1 MSWNKVQLD
10 VSGEKINAFL
20 KHDESQLSIEN
31 VIEVGET
38 VKVDKK
44 EFKVLSSSINYR
56 DNLLILELAMASK
69 PKKEKK
75 SDDKQTKG

>member
-10 VSGEKINAFL
+10 LGNEKINAFL
-20 KHDESQLSIEN
+20 KNDESQLCLEN

-44 EFKVLSSSINYR
+44 EFKVLSSSIDYR
-56 DNLLILELAMASK
+56 DNLLIINLANASK
-69 PKKEKK
+69 SKEKK
-75 SDDKQTKG
+75 SDGKSTKG

>member
-10 VSGEKINAFL
+10 LGNEKINAFL
-20 KHDESQLSIEN
+20 KNDESQLCLEN

-44 EFKVLSSSINYR
+44 EFKVLSSSIDYR
-56 DNLLILELAMASK
+56 DNLLIINLANASK
-69 PKKEKK
+69 PKEKK
-75 SDDKQTKG
+75 SDGKSTKG